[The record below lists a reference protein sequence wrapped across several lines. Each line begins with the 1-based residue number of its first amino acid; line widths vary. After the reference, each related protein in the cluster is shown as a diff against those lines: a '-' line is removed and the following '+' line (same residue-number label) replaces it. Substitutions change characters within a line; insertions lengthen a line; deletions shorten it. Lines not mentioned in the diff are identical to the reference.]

1 MAEVDLEQ
9 IKALRTLGV
18 KSIEIHKDGAHFV
31 EFFEPAAP
39 APSAFGAMDVE
50 TLLPPPPDAADTEP
64 PPAPRRGAPAL
75 ARLLKNGS
83 VS

>member
-1 MAEVDLEQ
+1 MVDLEQ
-9 IKALRTLGV
+9 IKALRALGV

-39 APSAFGAMDVE
+39 QFGALD
-50 TLLPPPPDAADTEP
+50 LDTII
-64 PPAPRRGAPAL
+64 PPAPASDTELPPAPPKLPPAL
-75 ARLLKNGS
+75 SRVLKRGS